1 MQAECYNPPMAISTK
16 FTHADLLVMPDD
28 GKRREIIDGDLYVTP
43 SPRFSHQATSAK
55 LYRAIDRYLDKHPIG
70 EAYYA
75 PLDVIFSDHDVVE
88 PDIIFVLNE
97 HRQILQDWVRG
108 APDLVVEILS
118 PTTKTIDRGPKLKAY
133 ARYGVTE
140 YWIVD
145 PVARAVELYRLTP
158 TGYQLTRS
166 FSEEE
171 SLASPMLPGFEL
183 QVASLFQP

>member
-1 MQAECYNPPMAISTK
+1 MAISTK

-28 GKRREIIDGDLYVTP
+28 GKRREIMDGELYVTP
-43 SPRFSHQATSAK
+43 SPRFNHQSALIK
-55 LYRAIDRYLDKHPIG
+55 LIAAFIRYLDKHPIG
-70 EAYYA
+70 EVYPA
-75 PLDVIFSDHDVVE
+75 PLDVIFSEHDVVE
-88 PDIIFVLNE
+88 PDIIFVLKE

-133 ARYGVTE
+133 ARYGVAE

-145 PVARAVELYRLTP
+145 PAERAVEIYRLTV

-171 SLASPMLPGFEL
+171 SLTSPMLPGFEL
-183 QVASLFQP
+183 QVARLFQLG